1 MIQIDDKSVHFATSQ
16 NLSEIQDEE
25 WKIIAAQKHTFLLS
39 NNCNVSYLRY
49 PGFVFSNLEAKD
61 CYLRIYNDFVNNG
74 IFTPSRGNLSINN
87 NYIFIGIRPGHVY
100 AHLSQADTAW
110 LFGPSSTLLH
120 KLLIEKGIYPYFT
133 NIYNEPDKPFN
144 LDFSFILKELM
155 VISYIYKV
163 VYKMSELNL
172 VFMGNYQEFPL
183 FQKYLIE
190 HETFK
195 TFKMN
200 VKFHS
205 IWHPGYLARGYDNN
219 KFESWK
225 NQL

>member
-1 MIQIDDKSVHFATSQ
+1 MVQIEDKSIHFATSQ

-25 WKIIAAQKHTFLLS
+25 WRIIAAQKHTFLLS
-39 NNCNVSYLRY
+39 DNCDTSFLRY
-49 PGFVFSNLEAKD
+49 PGFVFSNLQAKE
-61 CYLRIYNDFVNNG
+61 CYLRIYNDFINDG

-120 KLLIEKGIYPYFT
+120 KLLISANIYPYFT

-144 LDFSFILKELM
+144 KDFSFIFKELI
-155 VISYIYKV
+155 VISYIYKI
-163 VYKMSELNL
+163 VYKIPELNL
-172 VFMGNYQEFPL
+172 VFMGNYEEYPMF
-183 FQKYLIE
+183 KEYLMKN
-190 HETFK
+190 ETFK
-195 TFKMN
+195 SFNLKVN
-200 VKFHS
+200 FRS
-205 IWHPGYLARGYDNN
+205 IWHPGYLARGYDDN
-219 KFESWK
+219 KLEQWK